1 MDVYLVNQSNPAAI
15 TMAEK
20 LASTTGSTIP
30 VTNEEFK
37 AYTNKEVYKIPASPA
52 IDNSNPDLQVVPL
65 DFTNP
70 DVTYLIIAKAGRV
83 KMETLTFLRDKFK
96 DRSIIVT
103 TY

>member
-1 MDVYLVNQSNPAAI
+1 MDVYLVNQSNPAAVSASVKI
-15 TMAEK
+15 SSAEGG
-20 LASTTGSTIP
+20 LIP
-30 VTNEEFK
+30 LTNEEFN

>member
-15 TMAEK
+15 SMAEK
-20 LASTTGSTIP
+20 MSSNTGSMIP

-37 AYTNKEVYKIPASPA
+37 AYTNEEVYKLPASPA

-70 DVTYLIIAKAGRV
+70 DVTYLIIAKRGRV
-83 KMETLTFLRDKFK
+83 QMATLTFLKEKFK
-96 DRSIIVT
+96 DKAVIVQT
-103 TY
+103 I